1 MTATFELEGFEP
13 ISRLGGGGFGDVW
26 LARQTNVDRQV
37 AIKVGHSAIQDETIK
52 LRFDRECKALGRLS
66 GHPNIV
72 DVYTAGSL
80 NDGRP
85 YLVLEYIDGGTL
97 WQRLKKSPIPEAE
110 LASIGGQMASALNEA
125 HSSGVLHRDLKP
137 ENILIRSSGEAVLGD
152 FGIARLHDGANTT
165 SAAITASVAYAAPE
179 ILSGKRATVASDLY
193 GIGVCLL
200 AAVFRSVPFVQKT
213 DESIHPII
221 NRVLS
226 DRPPDVRRHGIS
238 EGLASLIDRLL
249 SKDPALRPA
258 SAAAVIHEFDALQ
271 RAAALTPAPPQPAGA
286 TQVVMDT
293 PGAPVAPAPVVNPA
307 PANTPAPPAQQPPVT
322 VAASAGTQNPA
333 TPVAAQ
339 NSVLPAPRP
348 QDAAPGIYD
357 PNAPTPAM
365 VAARAK
371 AAEPAQ
377 PEVEPTTGQVSTG
390 GLRLSR
396 FADQPNG
403 NMKLFALAYVLTLL
417 IGGLGVFL
425 AARMINNDD
434 SEGASATVAS
444 ATGTAEE
451 VPASPTT
458 EVTDDGEGTGA
469 QSSETIAVPLI
480 IEDTSFGDNAEV
492 TAQNPS
498 PGAQTFCDNA
508 PTTDGLVDWDG
519 RAISTDLGLRSL
531 FQVVSRFETAEQA
544 ASYLAA
550 YAATNTCE
558 SWSVPTAEGEEI
570 VYRAIPA
577 PAPVLG
583 DDARRFNL
591 TGEVGTT
598 ITTHTSVILVRSGS
612 DVLALSLSSVS
623 ETQVDEIEELAV
635 LAAERL
641 GGFTPTS

>member
-80 NDGRP
+80 KDGRP

-97 WQRLKKSPIPEAE
+97 WQRLKKSPIPEPE
-110 LASIGGQMASALNEA
+110 LAAIGAQMASALNEA

-238 EGLASLIDRLL
+238 EGLAALIDRLL
-249 SKDPALRPA
+249 AKDPAIRPA
-258 SAAAVIHEFDALQ
+258 SAAALIHEFEALQ
-271 RAAALTPAPPQPAGA
+271 RAAALAPAGQGNAGA
-286 TQVVMDT
+286 TQVVT
-293 PGAPVAPAPVVNPA
+293 ASPVAPIGAPQTNQPAPPTGQPA
-307 PANTPAPPAQQPPVT
+307 PAGGPAQIQTPSQPLIQ
-322 VAASAGTQNPA
+322 GNDQ
-333 TPVAAQ
+333 
-339 NSVLPAPRP
+339 VLPAPRP

-371 AAEPAQ
+371 AAEPIAGKS
-377 PEVEPTTGQVSTG
+377 ETTSGQISTG
-390 GLRLSR
+390 MSLGR
-396 FADQPNG
+396 FADSPNG

-417 IGGLGVFL
+417 IGGLGVFV
-425 AARMINNDD
+425 ASRMLSDGD
-434 SEGASATVAS
+434 TEDASATVAGAS
-444 ATGTAEE
+444 GTLEDF
-451 VPASPTT
+451 PAAPTT
-458 EVTDDGEGTGA
+458 ELADDGEGTGA
-469 QSSETIAVPLI
+469 QSSESVAAPLT
-480 IEDTSFGDNAEV
+480 IEDTSFGDNAEI
-492 TAQNPS
+492 TADNPS
-498 PGAQTFCDNA
+498 PGAQAFCNNA
-508 PTTDGLVDWDG
+508 PTTDGLVSWDG

-544 ASYLAA
+544 ASYLTS
-550 YAATNTCE
+550 YAATNSCDT
-558 SWSVPTAEGEEI
+558 WAVPTGQGDEI
-570 VYRAIPA
+570 DYRATPM

-583 DDARRFNL
+583 DDARRFDI
-591 TGEVGTT
+591 TGEIGTT
-598 ITTHTSVILVRSGS
+598 ITNHTSVILIRSGS

-623 ETQVDEIEELAV
+623 ESQVDEIES
-635 LAAERL
+635 LAALATERL
-641 GGFTPTS
+641 GGFTPTP

>member
-80 NDGRP
+80 KDGRP

-97 WQRLKKSPIPEAE
+97 WQRLKKSPIPEPE
-110 LASIGGQMASALNEA
+110 LAAIGAQMASALNEA

-226 DRPPDVRRHGIS
+226 DRPPDVRRHGVS

-249 SKDPALRPA
+249 AKDPAIRPA
-258 SAAAVIHEFDALQ
+258 SAAALIHEFEALQ
-271 RAAALTPAPPQPAGA
+271 RAAALAPAAPGNVGA
-286 TQVVMDT
+286 TQVVT
-293 PGAPVAPAPVVNPA
+293 ESPAAPIAAPPPNQ
-307 PANTPAPPAQQPPVT
+307 PAPPTGGQIQTPAQ
-322 VAASAGTQNPA
+322 
-333 TPVAAQ
+333 PVADINNQ
-339 NSVLPAPRP
+339 VLPAPRP
-348 QDAAPGIYD
+348 QDA
-357 PNAPTPAM
+357 APTPAM

-371 AAEPAQ
+371 AAEPIAPT
-377 PEVEPTTGQVSTG
+377 PETTSGQISTG
-390 GLRLSR
+390 MSLGR
-396 FADQPNG
+396 FADSPNG

-425 AARMINNDD
+425 ASRMLGDGDNGDA
-434 SEGASATVAS
+434 SAAVAGASGTLEELPAT
-444 ATGTAEE
+444 
-451 VPASPTT
+451 PTT
-458 EVTDDGEGTGA
+458 ALEDNGEGTGA
-469 QSSETIAVPLI
+469 QSSESVAAPLT
-480 IEDTSFGDNAEV
+480 IEDTSFGDNAEI
-492 TAQNPS
+492 TADNPN
-498 PGAQTFCDNA
+498 PGAQAFCNNA
-508 PTTDGLVDWDG
+508 PTTDGLVSWDG

-544 ASYLAA
+544 ASYLTS
-550 YAATNTCE
+550 YAATNNCAT
-558 SWSVPTAEGEEI
+558 WAVPTAEGDDI
-570 VYRAIPA
+570 VYLAVPA

-583 DDARRFNL
+583 DDARRFDI
-591 TGEVGTT
+591 TGEIGTT
-598 ITTHTSVILVRSGS
+598 ITNHTSVILIRSGS

-623 ETQVDEIEELAV
+623 ESQVDEIESLAA

-641 GGFTPTS
+641 GGFTPTP